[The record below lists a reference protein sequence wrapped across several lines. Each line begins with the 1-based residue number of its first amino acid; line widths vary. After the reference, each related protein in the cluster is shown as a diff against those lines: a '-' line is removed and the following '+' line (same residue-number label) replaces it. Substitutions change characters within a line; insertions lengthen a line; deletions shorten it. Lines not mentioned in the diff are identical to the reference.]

1 MKKIVKGILLI
12 IISTFF
18 TAAGQ
23 FFFKKAA
30 SQLSYNPVSL
40 LTNHYFFIGGF
51 AYLFAVFLLTY
62 GLSFGQLNI
71 LYPIIS
77 LNIIWVTLLSV
88 LFLKEIITIPQVTGI
103 FSIMIGIVL
112 ITRG

>member
-12 IISTFF
+12 IASTFF

-23 FFFKKAA
+23 FFFKKAS
-30 SQLSYNPVSL
+30 SQLSFNLVAL
-40 LTNHYFFIGGF
+40 LTNHYLYIGGL

-62 GLSFGQLNI
+62 SLSFGQLNI

-77 LNIIWVTLLSV
+77 LNIVLLSNNIIL
-88 LFLKEIITIPQVTGI
+88 LFEINKLLLV
-103 FSIMIGIVL
+103 
-112 ITRG
+112 